1 MDIEKKVTV
10 ERYYANDGQDIQ
22 KVSLWIPCEE
32 FETVQKKTWY
42 KTMERYMDN
51 KGEKDHLGDWFMTKF
66 VTQLDEDM
74 EEIKKDK
81 NAIKELK
88 SYVWAVWMWSPDVA
102 REVEARIARETKGYG
117 RFITEK
123 LDEKVAREKKR
134 KRLQITLQI
143 ATTAIWSVIM
153 FALLLTKL

>member
-1 MDIEKKVTV
+1 MAIKKGITV
-10 ERYYANDGQDIQ
+10 ERYYVNDGPNVQ

-42 KTMERYMDN
+42 KTMERYMN
-51 KGEKDHLGDWFMTKF
+51 NNEEKDHLGDWFMAKF

-74 EEIKKDK
+74 EEIKKNK
-81 NAIKELK
+81 NVIKELK
-88 SYVWAVWMWSPDVA
+88 AYVWAVWMWSPDVA
-102 REVEARIARETKGYG
+102 REVEVRIARETKGYG

-123 LDEKVAREKKR
+123 LDEKVAREKRR

-143 ATTAIWSVIM
+143 ATTATWSAIM
-153 FALLLTKL
+153 LALLLTKL